1 MLLAL
6 QVFDPSF
13 ARKPSTEIWSP
24 ACNEFPLEIPSVLD
38 GNPSD
43 EDHVP
48 DCVQRHKGTFGS
60 VPKTFATDRGF
71 HSPDNEKTC
80 QAAGISS
87 VCIPQRGGKKT
98 LEREA
103 LEKSPTFKKGQCF
116 RAGIEGRISVLFR
129 GRGMKRCLAEG
140 RGGIELLVG
149 AAVLANNLMCIASLL
164 IKNKKARP
172 KAA

>member
-1 MLLAL
+1 MC
-6 QVFDPSF
+6 P
-13 ARKPSTEIWSP
+13 
-24 ACNEFPLEIPSVLD
+24 
-38 GNPSD
+38 
-43 EDHVP
+43 
-48 DCVQRHKGTFGS
+48 RHKGTFGS

-71 HSPDNEKTC
+71 HSPDNEKAC
-80 QAAGISS
+80 HAAGISS

-98 LEREA
+98 PTREA
-103 LEKSPTFKKGQCF
+103 FEKSLTFKNAQCF

-140 RGGIELLVG
+140 KDGIELLVG